1 MKVADILSVKGDK
14 VMFVRPSETIDML
27 AQRLRMERVGAMI
40 VSEDGKKIDGII
52 SERDVTYGV
61 AEHGAN
67 LLHLHVADLMSRGVI
82 TCSPSDSI
90 AEIARVMTQHRVRH
104 LPVQENGELI
114 GIVSIGDVL
123 KHRLD
128 EMEMEGNVLRDYAI
142 ARA

>member
-67 LLHLHVADLMSRGVI
+67 LLHLHVADLMSRG
-82 TCSPSDSI
+82 
-90 AEIARVMTQHRVRH
+90 
-104 LPVQENGELI
+104 
-114 GIVSIGDVL
+114 
-123 KHRLD
+123 
-128 EMEMEGNVLRDYAI
+128 
-142 ARA
+142 